1 MRRIDHIIIHC
12 SATREDRDYTPGQLE
27 ADHRRRGFLGIGYH
41 YYIRRDG
48 TVLSTRPLAQPG
60 AHCRGHNAH
69 SIGICYEGGLDARG
83 QPRDTRTPPQ
93 RAALRALVAQLL
105 KRLNGEARVCGHRDL
120 SPDLDG
126 DGQVD
131 PEEWTRQCPCFEVG
145 REL

>member
-69 SIGICYEGGLDARG
+69 SIGICYEGGLDAKGR
-83 QPRDTRTPPQ
+83 PADTRTEAQ
-93 RAALRALVAQLL
+93 KITMEELLRSLCVDFPDAEIL
-105 KRLNGEARVCGHRDL
+105 GHCDL
-120 SPDLDG
+120 PG
-126 DGQVD
+126 V
-131 PEEWTRQCPCFEVG
+131 RKACPCFDTRKWLKEIHFHI
-145 REL
+145 